1 MPEKTLKEKVA
12 DAKKCL
18 DEQLDSLEQ
27 HKYGVVVVRK
37 ALTALEKQ
45 LTWTDGMLEKA
56 LEKVVLLEE
65 RVEELEKERDM
76 NRLDYLE
83 AIYERDAEFCVP
95 EMYGE
100 MNYLRQKRKEAPSDG
115 E

>member
-1 MPEKTLKEKVA
+1 MPEKTLKEKVESGKKWL
-12 DAKKCL
+12 KKCAFNT
-18 DEQLDSLEQ
+18 DPGLE
-27 HKYGVVVVRK
+27 
-37 ALTALEKQ
+37 ALTALE
-45 LTWTDGMLEKA
+45 A
-56 LEKVVLLEE
+56 

-83 AIYERDAEFCVP
+83 AVYERDAEFCDS

-100 MNYLRQKRKEAPSDG
+100 MNYLRQKRTEVPD